1 MIELTVIACP
11 KPRLW
16 IEKIFSIDSASALSQ
31 VIEVIQKDPHWI
43 FLQDKKDWTFSVW
56 GRKINSSY
64 LFAHLDRLEIVRG
77 LLVDPK
83 TARRERFKKQG
94 ARTAGLFSKKRPG
107 AKQGY

>member
-1 MIELTVIACP
+1 MIEITVIACP
-11 KPRLW
+11 QPRQW
-16 IEKIFSIDSASALSQ
+16 IEKTISIEHSHELSQ
-31 VIEVIQKDPHWI
+31 MIEILQKDPDWT

-56 GRKINSSY
+56 GRKVPMSY
-64 LFAHLDRLEIVRG
+64 ALSHLDRLEIVRG

-94 ARTAGLFSKKRPG
+94 TRTAGLFSKKRPG